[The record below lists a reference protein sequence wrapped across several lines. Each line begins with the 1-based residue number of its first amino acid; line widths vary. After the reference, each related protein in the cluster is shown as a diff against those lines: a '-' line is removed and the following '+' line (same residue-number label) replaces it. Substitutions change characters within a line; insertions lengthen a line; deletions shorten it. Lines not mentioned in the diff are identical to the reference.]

1 MENLEHVLTGCAGR
15 RKDYIDRHDSVGKRI
30 YEALCKKYEIA
41 LCYQSDP
48 VTIETKRVKIHW
60 NQRMVKGKDSQ
71 PDITVYDYKE
81 KNVLIFDVSIVNKK
95 YLEERFKTK
104 NKKYSELALNLKEMS
119 GLKYS
124 MVIPVIVSVEGLI
137 HKKSVELLDQ
147 AGIKINW
154 GKSITNI
161 LFFNVNLINKIYVEH
176 ESWRERKRKQLE
188 E

>member
-1 MENLEHVLTGCAGR
+1 
-15 RKDYIDRHDSVGKRI
+15 
-30 YEALCKKYEIA
+30 
-41 LCYQSDP
+41 
-48 VTIETKRVKIHW
+48 
-60 NQRMVKGKDSQ
+60 MVKGKDSQ

-81 KNVLIFDVSIVNKK
+81 KSVLVFDVSIVNKK

-124 MVIPVIVSVEGLI
+124 MVIPVIVSVEGLT

-154 GKSITNI
+154 GKAITGMLVYNI
-161 LFFNVNLINKIYVEH
+161 KMINKIYNEH
-176 ESWRERKRKQLE
+176 LEWRKKKRKQLE
-188 E
+188 G